1 MKTQLPPGTI
11 TMGGAIGVGPT
22 YEERLRVNDL
32 LVGLEDSAFGRF
44 VQRCTF
50 MSFEENEM
58 IISEGEFVHNV
69 FFVIEGAVRIASQA
83 GGEGRE
89 MEMVYRDI
97 PSGRWFGEIAAIDKG
112 ERSATAY
119 ALEGGVVVAAIP
131 REVFI
136 NLILEHRQVAVKVLE
151 TLAAA
156 VRSSNQRM
164 IHVGA
169 LSGVQRVYGYLLE
182 TAQPS
187 PEGDG
192 SWVIPKLPS
201 HDDIAL
207 RAVTSR
213 EVVARAISQLLQDGV
228 AKRDR
233 GAFRIL
239 GRVRLQQMAT
249 QV

>member
-11 TMGGAIGVGPT
+11 TLGGAIGIGPT

-32 LVGLEDSAFGRF
+32 LVGLEDSAFKRF

-50 MSFEENEM
+50 MSFDENEM
-58 IISEGEFVHNV
+58 IINEGEFVFNV
-69 FFVIEGAVRIASQA
+69 FFVVDGAVRIASQPA
-83 GGEGRE
+83 GDGPD
-89 MEMVYRDI
+89 MEVVYRDV
-97 PSGRWFGEIAAIDKG
+97 PAGRWFGEIAAIDKG

-119 ALEGGVVVAAIP
+119 ALDGVVVAAIP

-136 NLILEHRQVAVKVLE
+136 NLILEHRHIAVKVLE
-151 TLAAA
+151 SLAAA
-156 VRSSNQRM
+156 VRSSNRRM
-164 IHVGA
+164 LQVGT
-169 LSGVQRVYGYLLE
+169 LSGVQRVYAYLLE
-182 TAQPS
+182 GSQPS
-187 PEGDG
+187 PDGDG
-192 SWVIPKLPS
+192 TWLIPKLPS

-213 EVVARAISQLLQDGV
+213 EVVARAISQLLQDSV

-233 GAFRIL
+233 GAFRIMS
-239 GRVRLQQMAT
+239 RARLQQLAT